1 MAAVR
6 RGERGAIAR
15 AITLIESLREDH
27 RRRAESL
34 LDGLLHD
41 AVDSVRI
48 GITGVPGV
56 GKSTFIES
64 FGNHV
69 IRQGHRI
76 AVLSIDP
83 SSALS
88 GGSILG
94 DKTRMETLARHADA
108 YIRPSPTAGT
118 LGGVAR
124 RTRESILILEA
135 AGYDVIVVETVGV
148 GQSETLVAEMT
159 DLFLLLLLPAAGDE
173 LQGIKRGIM
182 ELADIVLVNKADD
195 DLVVSAGRAVA
206 EYGNA
211 MRLLQRRYREW
222 EVPVQ
227 ACSARDGDGI
237 DAAWETIES
246 FMAMSRAHGYFTRRR
261 NQQQV
266 HWFRQE
272 LQDGLLQRI
281 HADSRLGAAVN
292 EAEHDVLA
300 RRVTAAGAARRVI
313 DHLFGD
319 KSS

>member
-300 RRVTAAGAARRVI
+300 RRATAAGAARRVI